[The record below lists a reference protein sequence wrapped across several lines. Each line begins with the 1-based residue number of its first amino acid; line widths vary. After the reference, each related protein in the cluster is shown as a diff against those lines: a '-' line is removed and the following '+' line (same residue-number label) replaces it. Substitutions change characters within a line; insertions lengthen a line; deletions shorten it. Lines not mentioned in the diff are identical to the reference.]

1 MANLYMRIDGLTSIK
16 GSATLEEIGGKKGF
30 MPIDSAQFGVG
41 RSINISV
48 GAATSGE
55 MGTVNFADISVARG
69 SDGASPYLQTFFF
82 APSDSGKTVEIVVT
96 KADRTGEGLVPS
108 MLITMEEARMSSYSL
123 TANNGA
129 TDNFSL
135 AYTKVSIAHYI
146 EEADGTIQKSD
157 TVTFDLKTA
166 KLVSKAAL

>member
-1 MANLYMRIDGLTSIK
+1 MANLYMRIDSLKSIK

-41 RSINISV
+41 RAISISV

-69 SDGASPYLQTFFF
+69 CDGASPYLQTFFF
-82 APSDSGKTVEIVVT
+82 APGENGQMVEIVVT
-96 KADRTGEGLVPS
+96 KGDRTGEGLIPS
-108 MLITMEEARMSSYSL
+108 MLITLEEARMSSYSL
-123 TANNGA
+123 GA
-129 TDNFSL
+129 GSGTSETFTL
-135 AYTKVSIAHYI
+135 AYTKVAIAHYI
-146 EEADGTIQKSD
+146 EEADGTVKKSD

>member
-16 GSATLEEIGGKKGF
+16 GSATLEDIGGKKGF

-41 RSINISV
+41 RAIHISV

-55 MGTVNFADISVARG
+55 MGTVNFADISVSRG
-69 SDGASPYLQTFFF
+69 CDGASPYLQTFFF
-82 APSDSGKTVEIVVT
+82 SPGDEGKTVEIVVT
-96 KADRTGEGLVPS
+96 KANRTGDGLVPS
-108 MLITMEEARMSSYSL
+108 MVISMEETRMSSYSL
-123 TANNGA
+123 GA
-129 TDNFSL
+129 GSGTTENFTF
-135 AYTKVSIAHYI
+135 AYTKVAIAHYI
-146 EEADGTIQKSD
+146 EEADGAIQKSD